1 MNITKSL
8 FGFLFLLIIDN
19 IYLKLNK
26 DFYKPIMDDEN
37 ISIFYAIL
45 SWMTIIVAINLLV
58 LSRTDLTKNDAL
70 IYGAYLGFSLYAL
83 WNTTNYSLYPSK
95 WTPSI
100 LLVDTMWGTTV
111 TAIVSYAMFNYF

>member
-45 SWMTIIVAINLLV
+45 SWITIIVAINLLV
-58 LSRTDLTKNDAL
+58 LSRTDLTKNDSL